1 MCVSGTERRLM
12 SHSLPDVQGATDT
25 RGVAIDEVGVSG
37 LRYPLTFDDGVTYQ
51 SGVAAV
57 EMTVGLPADRRGTH
71 MSRMVQAVEMHLTT
85 VNPLELHTA
94 FKAIAALL
102 DTSDLRVSLAMPFA
116 TRVSSPATANSGH
129 QVHDLSLSGRLRDG
143 DFLLTTSVTTDV
155 TTLCP
160 CSKAISDYGAHN
172 QRSQVTLSIRGANDA
187 PYPEGAAN
195 LVKLIRDASS
205 CPVYPVVKR
214 PDERAI
220 TMAAY
225 DNPKFVEDLIRDLTL
240 SCRELG
246 VPHEITAR
254 NIESIHSHD
263 AVARLNWPN
272 PRALWSSRPGRGASG
287 AQA

>member
-1 MCVSGTERRLM
+1 MIDV
-12 SHSLPDVQGATDT
+12 LPDVQGAPDT
-25 RGVAIDEVGVSG
+25 RGVTIDEVGVSG
-37 LRYPLTFDDGVTYQ
+37 LRYPLTFDDGAIDQ
-51 SGVAAV
+51 SGIADV
-57 EMTVGLPADRRGTH
+57 EMTVSLPADRRGTH
-71 MSRMVQAVEMHLTT
+71 MSRMVQAVEAHLST

-94 FKAIAALL
+94 FKAIAALM
-102 DTSDLRVSLAMPFA
+102 DTSDLRIAVSMSFA
-116 TRVSSPATANSGH
+116 TRVTSPATANSGQ
-129 QVHDLSLSGRLRDG
+129 QVHDLALRGCLSDD

-172 QRSQVTLSIRGANDA
+172 QRSRVTLSARGENDA
-187 PYPEGAAN
+187 PYPLGAGD
-195 LVKLIRDASS
+195 LVELIRDASS

-225 DNPKFVEDLIRDLTL
+225 DNPKFVEDLIRDLSI

-263 AVARLNWPN
+263 AVARLTWGV
-272 PRALWSSRPGRGASG
+272 SASH
-287 AQA
+287 